1 MASAADRTL
10 VNLRLRVPALVGLG
24 ALVLGLGGFL
34 VLGRGPSSSAAPT
47 PVHTIK
53 PLHPVKKHVPAEAK
67 TPLAP
72 PKVSVAAKSKPKATA
87 KANAKAPKRRP
98 AVIAGVPTQLALSL
112 REHSVVVVALV
123 TPDSTVDE
131 LTLAEAKAGAAGAHA
146 GFVTIDVSNNAQVAA
161 LSALVGSNADPQ
173 NRLLDAPAVLVFQRP
188 QTLFVRLNGYADAD
202 TIQQAAVNAAPG
214 AQSS

>member
-1 MASAADRTL
+1 

-24 ALVLGLGGFL
+24 VLVLGLGGFL
-34 VLGRGPSSSAAPT
+34 VLGRGSSSAAA

-53 PLHPVKKHVPAEAK
+53 PLHPVKKHARAKAK

-72 PKVSVAAKSKPKATA
+72 PKVSLARDSKPKAA
-87 KANAKAPKRRP
+87 KRRP
-98 AVIAGVPTQLALSL
+98 AVIAGVPTPLAVALKQ
-112 REHSVVVVALV
+112 HGVVVVALV
-123 TPDSTVDE
+123 TPKSTVDQ
-131 LTLAEAKAGAAGAHA
+131 LTLAEAKAGAAGADV

-161 LSALVGSNADPQ
+161 LSALIGSSADPQ

-188 QTLFVRLNGYADAD
+188 QNLYVRFNGYADAD
-202 TIQQAAVNAAPG
+202 TIQQAAVNAASA